1 MKSLLVVVI
10 LFTSL
15 VFSQTKVALLDLN
28 NSFEKDKEL
37 QSVYKFLSNYE
48 KYTPQIIDYKKFL
61 NPPKT
66 RRTSSQSAKE
76 RADKFSIR
84 QTNDGQVLNYDLI
97 WLHRADSTGFTKQE
111 SDPRLTNKLRQ
122 YVLEGGKIFLTLD
135 AVRYLNLLG
144 FETEIPTV
152 NYADAIDD
160 GYGRKLGLHSFRTHP
175 IFDGLNGGA
184 YMFNPTT
191 DMKTRQIGF
200 FGASTPQ
207 NGKVV
212 AVDWSY
218 ITLKEDSKLVVEYQ
232 IGKGKVLVVGAYAY
246 YSIPNN
252 SRDHLELFTKNCLN
266 YLAGKFDNQPKYYWS
281 YEKNKVVEF
290 SIRQTNGGQVPNS
303 QLSISNA
310 DKSKSWNKRSEV
322 LLLTNQFASDNFWNV
337 AGERMLVMGK
347 EKGGIDEIWAHPFM
361 ALRDFEVG
369 LQFSY
374 KDTIYWLNDE
384 RPQIEVTPGSFT
396 RVYKFRRTY
405 LTEIITASN
414 DRPVTVIHYEYRG
427 VYPAKLIIKF
437 KSNMRYMWPYSE
449 KVFESINYAWD
460 KSINSFVIN
469 DLSRENYVFAGANR
483 KPDRQLIGQFENFEK
498 QDSIFKGIP
507 TENFTLGAFAQYS
520 LEMNDN
526 IDFVIA
532 AANEGP
538 DLTFKNYS
546 EALTNPEKIYT
557 DASEYSK
564 KFLNESLIIT
574 TPDKDFNEGYKWA
587 LLGTDRFFVN
597 TPGLGKALVAGYSTT
612 AKGWD
617 GGHKVNGRPGYAWY
631 FGRDAV
637 WSSFALLDYGDF
649 DKVKSQLQFFNKYQ
663 DLNGKIF
670 HELTTSGA
678 VHYDAS
684 DATPLYIILTG
695 KYLLY
700 SGDIEFIKRTWQHI
714 KKAIDFCFSTDTDN
728 DHLIEN
734 TNVGHGWVEGGGLY
748 TAHTEVYLAACWAEA
763 LRMAGLMAEKI
774 GLSEESRVYSE
785 EFNIVKNIINESFW
799 NEEKQFLSF
808 SKLKDGKFNSE
819 KTVLAAVPVYF
830 GMLDYPKAVNVI
842 DDYAENYFS
851 SDWGVRILRSD
862 SPIYN
867 PRGYHTGSVWP
878 LFTGWSS
885 LAEFKYGNHSQGF
898 THMMNNLL
906 VYKNW
911 QLGFVEEV
919 LHGDEYRPS
928 GVCSHQCWSQTMIL
942 QPAIEGMLGLEIDA
956 LNNKIKFSP
965 RFPAD
970 WDSVKV
976 ERIRIGNS
984 VVNFLMSRKNRKTEF
999 IFTTDSKTPIQIDFN
1014 PSFPYGTKFINA
1026 VINNEPTILEQFDKR
1041 TINISFTLYSITTI
1055 EISCEGGIAARPN
1068 IVLPKPSY
1076 KSEGFRILKE
1086 RIEGED
1092 YIIEVQG
1099 ISGSSNRL
1107 NIWRNGKI
1115 ESIIV
1120 EFEKGDGNYLNKEIK
1135 IKNEL

>member
-1 MKSLLVVVI
+1 MKSLLAVVI
-10 LFTSL
+10 LLTSL
-15 VFSQTKVALLDLN
+15 VFPQTKVAVLDLN
-28 NSFEKDKEL
+28 NSFSNDKEL
-37 QSVYKFLSNYE
+37 QSVYKFLKDNTE
-48 KYTPQIIDYKKFL
+48 LIPQILEYNKSL
-61 NPPKT
+61 N
-66 RRTSSQSAKE
+66 SQ
-76 RADKFSIR
+76 FSFF
-84 QTNDGQVLNYDLI
+84 NYDLI
-97 WLHRADSTGFTKQE
+97 WLHRADSTGFTEQE
-111 SDPRLTNKLRQ
+111 KDSGLISKLRE
-122 YVLEGGKIFLTLD
+122 YVLDGGNLFLTLE
-135 AVRYLNLLG
+135 ALRYLNLLG

-152 NYADAIDD
+152 NYVDAIDD
-160 GYGRKLGLHSFRTHP
+160 GYGRKLGLHSFRSHP
-175 IFDGLNGGA
+175 IFNGMNGGA
-184 YMFNPTT
+184 YMFNPET

-200 FGASTPQ
+200 FGASSPQ

-218 ITLKEDSKLVVEYQ
+218 ITLKENSKLVVEYK
-232 IGKGKVLVVGAYAY
+232 IGKGKVLAVGAYTY

-252 SRDHLELFTKNCLN
+252 NRQHLEQFTKNCLN
-266 YLAGKFDNQPKYYWS
+266 YLAGKFDNQQMNYWS

-290 SIRQTNGGQVPNS
+290 SITNLPAGGQGS
-303 QLSISNA
+303 QFSISDIA
-310 DKSKSWNKRSEV
+310 ESKHWNKKSET

-361 ALRDFEVG
+361 ALRDYEVG
-369 LQFSY
+369 LQFSN
-374 KDTIYWLNDE
+374 KDSIYWLNDE
-384 RPQIEVTPGSFT
+384 RPQIEVAPESFT
-396 RVYKFRRTY
+396 RVYKFRRAY
-405 LTEIITASN
+405 LTEIITSSN
-414 DRPVTVIHYEYRG
+414 NKPVMFAHYEYRG

-449 KVFESINYAWD
+449 KVLGSIKYAWD

-469 DLSRENYVFAGANR
+469 DQSGEHSVFAGANR
-483 KPDRQLIGQFENFEK
+483 KPDQYLIGQFSDFEK
-498 QDSIFKGIP
+498 NDSLFKGIA
-507 TENFTLGAFAQYS
+507 TDNFTIGSLAQYN

-526 IDFVIA
+526 IDFIIA
-532 AANEGP
+532 AANEAR

-546 EALTNPEKIYT
+546 EALINPEKIYA
-557 DASEYSK
+557 DASDCSK
-564 KFLNESLIIT
+564 KFLSESLIIT
-574 TPDKDFNEGYKWA
+574 TPDENFNEGYKWS
-587 LLGTDRFFVN
+587 LIGTDRFFVN

-612 AKGWD
+612 AKGWN

-637 WSSFALLDYGDF
+637 WSAFALLNYGDF
-649 DKVKSQLQFFNKYQ
+649 EKVKSQLEFFNKYQ

-684 DATPLYIILTG
+684 DATPLYIILAG
-695 KYLLY
+695 RYLLH
-700 SGDIEFIKRTWQHI
+700 SGDVEFIRQSWSHI
-714 KKAIDFCFSTDTDN
+714 KKAIDFCFTTDTDK

-763 LRMAGLMAEKI
+763 LRMAGIMAER
-774 GLSEESRVYSE
+774 LLHTEECKMYNYE
-785 EFNIVKNIINESFW
+785 YEKVKKIINERFW
-799 NEEKQFLSF
+799 NDEKKFLSF
-808 SKLKDGKFNSE
+808 SKLKDGSFNHE
-819 KTVLAAVPVYF
+819 KTVLAAVPVYL
-830 GMLDYPKAVNVI
+830 GMLDYPKAINVI
-842 DDYAENYFS
+842 NNYAENYFS

-878 LFTGWSS
+878 LFTGWSA
-885 LAEFKYGNHSQGF
+885 LAEFKYGNQIQGF

-911 QLGFVEEV
+911 QLGFAEEV

-956 LNNKIKFSP
+956 LNNRIKLSP

-976 ERIRIGNS
+976 DRIKIGNCI
-984 VVNFLMSRKNRKTEF
+984 VDFRMKRKEGKTF
-999 IFTTDSKTPIQIDFN
+999 FYFTTNSPEPLQMDFN

-1026 VINNEPTILEQFDKR
+1026 VINNEPATIEQFNNR
-1041 TINISFTLYSITTI
+1041 NINISFTLYSKTTI
-1055 EISCEGGIAARPN
+1055 EISYEGGISALPD
-1068 IVLPKPSY
+1068 IVLPKPNDT
-1076 KSEGFRILKE
+1076 SEGFRIIKE
-1086 RIEGED
+1086 RFDEED
-1092 YIIEVQG
+1092 YIVEVQG
-1099 ISGSSNRL
+1099 IGGSRNQL
-1107 NIWRNGKI
+1107 KIWRNGKI
-1115 ESIIV
+1115 EFINV
-1120 EFEKGDGNYLNKEIK
+1120 EFEKDYGNYLNKEIR
-1135 IKNEL
+1135 IKQEL